1 MIRLGDQCEDK
12 HRMQNQDQEISTHMG
27 QIRVEK
33 ELEQEQSEWVQGNY
47 HEKGHEGWYLALLA
61 AS

>member
-1 MIRLGDQCEDK
+1 MVSLGDQCENK
-12 HRMQNQDQEISTHMG
+12 HRMQSQDQETSTHRD
-27 QIRVEK
+27 QFRVKE

-47 HEKGHEGWYLALLA
+47 HEKGHESWHLALLA